1 MFYLLS
7 YAYFAIFHISS
18 TTELINH
25 VDPKAAR
32 NATWVAQHH
41 IPVATRST
49 RRPCDLVDLVF
60 SLVML
65 VAGTGL
71 RAPSEAH

>member
-1 MFYLLS
+1 MYTYTHIYIYQYIYTHMFYLLS

-41 IPVATRST
+41 IAS
-49 RRPCDLVDLVF
+49 
-60 SLVML
+60 
-65 VAGTGL
+65 
-71 RAPSEAH
+71 PSGIDPGGDTQYTTPM